1 MGGQVSEVSEGTTR
15 VLLEAANWNGT
26 NVLRTSRKL
35 GLRSEASARFE
46 KGLHPELCIRGQIVA
61 ARLFVEL
68 CGAKLVP
75 GTIDVTGEIPDHHHI
90 GLREEKVGAL
100 LGMEVGE
107 ADQIAYL
114 ERLGFHLH
122 TAHGKLLVEVPA
134 DRHSDVTREV
144 DLIEEIGRIHG
155 LEEHL
160 PSTLPAAMDQVGG
173 LTLAQRLRRRAE
185 DAMRDLGFDEI
196 VGWSFTDPGEAG
208 RLRIPED
215 DPRAGAVAISNPLSE
230 DQSAMRTTLLGSLL
244 DVARGNIARGADRVA
259 LFESGRV
266 YLPPDGIGD
275 GPLAGDF
282 PGRRPAPFAEPHRL
296 GSLAVGDLGP
306 ASWRGAATPADFF
319 AHKGVLEG
327 LASRLGVELAFEP
340 ASEPFLHPGRS
351 AAVLVDGDAAGWV
364 GEVHPLVCR
373 AWDVAAASA
382 FEIDLAPL
390 VARSPAWR
398 EEFED
403 LTTHP
408 AVLQD
413 LAVVVEESVPG
424 AEVRAAVIVGGG
436 ELLRSAEVFDL
447 YQGEQLGDGRKSLA
461 LRLEFRAADRTLTD
475 EEVAGLRG
483 SIAASLKEI
492 GGTLRE

>member
-1 MGGQVSEVSEGTTR
+1 
-15 VLLEAANWNGT
+15 
-26 NVLRTSRKL
+26 
-35 GLRSEASARFE
+35 
-46 KGLHPELCIRGQIVA
+46 
-61 ARLFVEL
+61 
-68 CGAKLVP
+68 
-75 GTIDVTGEIPDHHHI
+75 
-90 GLREEKVGAL
+90 
-100 LGMEVGE
+100 
-107 ADQIAYL
+107 
-114 ERLGFHLH
+114 
-122 TAHGKLLVEVPA
+122 LVEVPA

-160 PSTLPAAMDQVGG
+160 PSTLPTAMGQVGG
-173 LTLAQRLRRRAE
+173 LTRPQRLRRRAE

-208 RLRIPED
+208 RLRIAAG
-215 DPRAGAVAISNPLSE
+215 DPRAEGVTISNPLSE
-230 DQSAMRTTLLGSLL
+230 EGSVMRTTLLGSLL
-244 DVARGNIARGADRVA
+244 DVARGNLARGSGRIA

-266 YLPPDGIGD
+266 YLPPDGIGE

-296 GSLAVGDLGP
+296 GALAVGDLDPG
-306 ASWRGAATPADFF
+306 SWRGPATAADFF
-319 AHKGVLEG
+319 AQKGVLEG
-327 LASRLGVELAFEP
+327 LAARLGVELGFEP

-351 AAVLVDGDAAGWV
+351 AEIRVDEAAAGWV

-373 AWDVAAASA
+373 AWDVPAASA
-382 FEIDLAPL
+382 FEIGLASL
-390 VARSPAWR
+390 VAASPAWQ

-413 LAVVVEESVPG
+413 LAVVVEDSVPG
-424 AEVRAAVIVGGG
+424 AEVHAAVIAGGG
-436 ELLRSAEVFDL
+436 ELLRTAEVFDL

-475 EEVAGLRG
+475 EEVAGLRD
-483 SIAASLKEI
+483 SIAARLEEI